1 MLLLILKSW
10 EGIVMTEQ
18 RELELLRPYVA
29 ACGEFVTKNAALEKQ
44 LKAIDRLLL
53 DVLMGDVDPMQ
64 AMINRQKIK
73 DEFEEKA

>member
-1 MLLLILKSW
+1 MNA
-10 EGIVMTEQ
+10 E
-18 RELELLRPYVA
+18 RELEILRPYVA
-29 ACGEFVTKNAALEKQ
+29 ACGEMVTKNAALEKH

-53 DVLMGDVDPMQ
+53 DVLMGDIDPMQ

>member
-1 MLLLILKSW
+1 
-10 EGIVMTEQ
+10 MTEQ

-53 DVLMGDVDPMQ
+53 EVIMGDTDLMQ
-64 AMINRQKIK
+64 AMIIRQKIK
-73 DEFEEKA
+73 DAFDEQS